1 DDAGA
6 RLRVDRFVPRPPR
19 LRGRHDRR
27 DRRLLHTLG
36 RQPAGRHRNAHRHRR
51 RHPRHRLGDRPRQP
65 LPAVD
70 DRHPRRRRHGGDLP
84 GDHRHRAAG
93 VDLHHRRPRQPGR
106 LDGRGG
112 RLGAPLGARGHRAA
126 PRLPRRLPPPVLRR
140 QEAPLPPARRERVA
154 AGHLKEASLRLRGL
168 RSLRSLRFPRW
179 LLGGSLLALL
189 GCASTAEGPLDR
201 AALAEVGRAQGR
213 DPAAVVLPYEPTPE
227 MKAWVHEMVPPAITK
242 DDDRLQ
248 HLLAALLD
256 PKRLGLSYEAHYTGT
271 AREVFASHRANYLAF
286 TNIFVGLARELGV
299 KIFFLDV
306 DDIEKFEKEGD
317 LVVISGHISTGYG
330 SGRDVRILDFA
341 AAPTVHY
348 RAIRPISNRTAVA
361 LYYSTRGGELLRTGS
376 QEEALKWLRTSVAL
390 DPELARAW

>member
-1 DDAGA
+1 
-6 RLRVDRFVPRPPR
+6 
-19 LRGRHDRR
+19 
-27 DRRLLHTLG
+27 
-36 RQPAGRHRNAHRHRR
+36 
-51 RHPRHRLGDRPRQP
+51 
-65 LPAVD
+65 
-70 DRHPRRRRHGGDLP
+70 
-84 GDHRHRAAG
+84 
-93 VDLHHRRPRQPGR
+93 
-106 LDGRGG
+106 
-112 RLGAPLGARGHRAA
+112 
-126 PRLPRRLPPPVLRR
+126 
-140 QEAPLPPARRERVA
+140 
-154 AGHLKEASLRLRGL
+154 LRLRGL

-201 AALAEVGRAQGR
+201 AALAKVARAQGL

-256 PKRLGLSYEAHYTGT
+256 PKRLGLTYEAHYTGT
-271 AREVFASHRANYLAF
+271 AREVFASHRANCLAF
-286 TNIFVGLARELGV
+286 TNLFVGLARELGV
-299 KIFFLDV
+299 KVFYLDV

-348 RAIRPISNRTAVA
+348 RAIRPISDRTAVA
-361 LYYSTRGGELLRTGS
+361 LYYSNRGGELLRTGS

-390 DPELARAW
+390 DPELARAWINLGVALRRTGDGAGAEAAYRKALTIDPQAVSAYQNLASLLRLRGSDEAQKEAAELTALVERLGSRNPFDYLNLGDLALGHGRLDEARQLYRKALRLYHQSAEPYAAMGLWAVSAGDLREARKWLRKAAAIDPDNGRVKLLESRLKESGQKAAG